1 MSENRYEFRLPDV
14 GEGLHEAEIG
24 QWLVQEGDW
33 VEQDQP
39 MVEIETDKATVE
51 IPAPVAGR
59 IAKILAPTGTI
70 AQVGDPLV
78 VIEMKAG
85 VARPGGP
92 TPRPAEAPS
101 STAEAPAPS
110 RILASPLA
118 RKKAAEL
125 GVDLSQLQGTGPGG
139 RIMVADVEQATQRGP
154 APAPAPPPPTPAP
167 VPDGRR
173 VRAAPAVRRRAA
185 ELGIDLAQV
194 PGSAEGGRITME
206 DLERYA
212 AAREAAPPETAP
224 TPTPAPPP
232 PPAPAPAQEVTE
244 TVPLRG
250 VRRRIAQRMEEAW
263 RIPQVTTF
271 DQVDARG
278 LVRLREALK
287 PVAEAQGVRLTF
299 LPLIVKIVVQ
309 VLREFPNFNAS
320 LDMEQEV
327 IHRYGHIHMG
337 VATQTPAG
345 LVVPV
350 IRHADRL
357 SVLEIAREM
366 ERLASGARE
375 RSLGP
380 QELSGSTFTITNF
393 GSFGGD
399 LGTPIINPPE
409 AAILG
414 VGRIARRPVVN
425 QEGELEVRWV
435 APLALTFDHRLN
447 DGADAGAF
455 IRRVGE
461 LFARPEI
468 LFLEL
473 R

>member
-1 MSENRYEFRLPDV
+1 MTENRYEFRLPDV

-78 VIEMKAG
+78 IIEMKAG
-85 VARPGGP
+85 AARPGGP
-92 TPRPAEAPS
+92 APRAPEAPSPPAEAPS
-101 STAEAPAPS
+101 ST

-125 GVDLSQLQGTGPGG
+125 GVDLGRLQGTGPGG
-139 RIMVADVEQATQRGP
+139 RIMVADVEQAAQR
-154 APAPAPPPPTPAP
+154 APTPPPAPPPSPPAP
-167 VPDGRR
+167 GPDGRR

-212 AAREAAPPETAP
+212 AAQEAAPPKTAP
-224 TPTPAPPP
+224 TPVPAPA
-232 PPAPAPAQEVTE
+232 PPAPAPAPEATE

-271 DQVDARG
+271 DQVDAQG
-278 LVRLREALK
+278 LVRLRELLK
-287 PVAEAQGVRLTF
+287 PTAEAQGVRLTF

-309 VLREFPNFNAS
+309 ALREFPHFNAS
-320 LDMEQEV
+320 LDMEQEL
-327 IHRYGHIHMG
+327 IHRHHHIHMG
-337 VATQTPAG
+337 IATQTPAG

-366 ERLASGARE
+366 ERLATGARD
-375 RSLGP
+375 RTLGP
-380 QELSGSTFTITNF
+380 EELSGSTFTITNF

-399 LGTPIINPPE
+399 LGTPILNPPE

-425 QEGELEVRWV
+425 QEGALEARWT

-461 LFARPEI
+461 LCAHPEI
-468 LFLEL
+468 LLLEL

>member
-1 MSENRYEFRLPDV
+1 MTENRYEFRLPDV

-59 IAKILAPTGTI
+59 IAQILAPAGTI

-78 VIEMKAG
+78 VIEMQAG
-85 VARPGGP
+85 AARPGGP
-92 TPRPAEAPS
+92 APGPAEAPPPA
-101 STAEAPAPS
+101 AEAPSPT

-125 GVDLSQLQGTGPGG
+125 GVDLSRLQGSGPGG
-139 RIMVADVEQATQRGP
+139 RIMVADVEQAAQQGP
-154 APAPAPPPPTPAP
+154 TPAPAPPPSPRAP
-167 VPDGRR
+167 GPDGRR

-212 AAREAAPPETAP
+212 AAQEAAPPKRAP
-224 TPTPAPPP
+224 T
-232 PPAPAPAQEVTE
+232 PAPAPAPEATE

-271 DQVDARG
+271 DQVDAQG
-278 LVRLREALK
+278 LVRVRELLK
-287 PVAEAQGVRLTF
+287 PAAAAQGVRLTF

-309 VLREFPNFNAS
+309 ALREFPNFNAS
-320 LDMEQEV
+320 LDMEQEL
-327 IHRYGHIHMG
+327 IHRHRHIHMG
-337 VATQTPAG
+337 IATQTPAG

-366 ERLASGARE
+366 ERLATGARD
-375 RSLGP
+375 RTLGP
-380 QELSGSTFTITNF
+380 EELSGSTFTITNF

-399 LGTPIINPPE
+399 LGTPILNPPE

-425 QEGELEVRWV
+425 PEGALEVRWT

-461 LFARPEI
+461 LCAHPEI